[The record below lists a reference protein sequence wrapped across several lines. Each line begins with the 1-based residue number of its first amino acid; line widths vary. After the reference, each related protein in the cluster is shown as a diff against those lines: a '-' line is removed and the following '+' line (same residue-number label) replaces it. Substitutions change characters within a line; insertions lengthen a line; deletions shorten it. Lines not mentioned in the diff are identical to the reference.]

1 MKIVKKTKRMKN
13 FFRNDIWTLNMDEL
27 SKAKARIVKYS
38 KVAMITIKTFSSQKI
53 GYQAVALSFFSSL
66 AAVPLVAIMFAVTD
80 GIGLAEVMKDMIY
93 KTFSSSQQTIDTL
106 LGFSENVISQAQSS
120 AMGLISSI
128 FFGLTVIV
136 LMLNIEK
143 VFNNV
148 WRVKERRK
156 MVKRLS
162 YVAIMILLSPFVV
175 MLFFLGSI
183 IYSHMLSSLGL
194 DNESWGIIR
203 TMASWALFGVLVT
216 FVLTT
221 MYKLIPNAEV
231 SFGAAFRAA
240 IPSALGF
247 TIVQFFYLETQVLVT
262 NFNTIYGAF
271 AAVPLFMIWL
281 NLGWFV
287 ILMGAELS
295 YAFQHVDSYKI
306 ED

>member
-1 MKIVKKTKRMKN
+1 MKS
-13 FFRNDIWTLNMDEL
+13 FFKNDIWTLNMDDL
-27 SKAKARIVKYS
+27 SKAKARFVRYS

-53 GYQAVALSFFSSL
+53 GFQAVALSFFSSL

-80 GIGLAEVMKDMIY
+80 GLGLAEVMKDLIY

-106 LGFSENVISQAQSS
+106 LGFSENVINHAQSS
-120 AMGLISSI
+120 AMGLISSV
-128 FFGLTVIV
+128 FFILVVIV

-148 WRVKERRK
+148 WRVRERRK
-156 MVKRLS
+156 LVKRLS
-162 YVAIMILLSPFVV
+162 YVIIMILLSPFVV

-183 IYSHMLSSLGL
+183 VYSYLLTSLGL
-194 DNESWGIIR
+194 DHESWGIIR
-203 TMASWALFGVLVT
+203 TIASWGLFGIIVT
-216 FVLTT
+216 SVLTT

-240 IPSALGF
+240 VPAALAF
-247 TIVQFFYLETQVLVT
+247 TIVQFLYLETQILVT
-262 NFNTIYGAF
+262 NFNTIYGTF

-287 ILMGAELS
+287 ILIGAELS